1 MILKSNELK
10 RISVVQLNRYS
21 KKYDIWCIGC
31 GKRLHE
37 MLRIYQDEPFCLKIT
52 HLIDNNETFW
62 GQCINVGRRNLVIGG
77 KDMLNRVNNRKILLL
92 ITSDAIVSIY
102 QSVKRKLY
110 ENKIICYVYPNYYR
124 NITPT
129 LLKLLSHFINRRRL
143 LFYAGDEPH
152 ENADAIVEYL
162 CQEYSGKNFEPVY
175 LGDSSKKGKNN
186 VIKIDKL
193 SVQKKAPIKELLR
206 YCYYYATSGYLF
218 YENEAL
224 KKICH
229 KQTLIYLN
237 HGTIPLKK
245 VSDVL
250 KQTEELNYAVCPSE
264 ECTDIYT
271 EQYGIPQS
279 KLIYMMPARVN
290 YLFQNNASIPWK
302 KSGEKLILWLPTFRQ
317 LADSIRK
324 DSLTENPLE
333 LIQTDQEWMILN
345 DLLNNTEQRLVIKK
359 HPRDKMDILPL
370 SNCTHINVI
379 TDSDLDAN
387 GLLLNQVLARTD
399 ALLTDY
405 SGIAFEFML
414 LNRPIGYVVSDMQ
427 EYIRGF
433 AVENP
438 LDYMPGT
445 KIYNL
450 NELFMYIRDVA
461 KSNDR
466 YKKER
471 DELVKKLFQ
480 DRAYENGAKK
490 LIEYIG
496 GKL

>member
-1 MILKSNELK
+1 MTLETIILK
-10 RISVVQLNRYS
+10 RISVVQLNKYV
-21 KKYDIWCIGC
+21 KKYDIWCMGC

-37 MLRIYQDEPFCLKIT
+37 MLKMYQDEPFVLKIT
-52 HLIDNNETFW
+52 HLMDNNEEFW
-62 GQCINVGRRNLVIGG
+62 GQCINIGKRNLIIGD
-77 KDMLNRVNNRKILLL
+77 KDMLNKVNNRKILLL
-92 ITSDAIVSIY
+92 ITSDAVVSIY
-102 QSVKRKLY
+102 QSIKKELC
-110 ENKIICYVYPNYYR
+110 ENKVTCYIYPNYYR
-124 NITPT
+124 DITST
-129 LLKLLSHFINRRRL
+129 ILKLLSHFIYKRRL

-162 CQEYSGKNFEPVY
+162 CREYHGKKFELVY
-175 LGDSSKKGKNN
+175 LGNSYEKIERN
-186 VIKIDKL
+186 VIKIYKL
-193 SVQKKAPIKELLR
+193 SVQKKSPIKELLR

-224 KKICH
+224 EKICD
-229 KQTLIYLN
+229 KQILIYLN

-264 ECTDIYT
+264 GCSDIYT

-290 YLFQNNASIPWK
+290 YLFQDNVSIPWK
-302 KSGEKLILWLPTFRQ
+302 QSGEKLILWLPTFRQ

-324 DSLTENPLE
+324 DSLKENPLE
-333 LIQTDQEWMILN
+333 LIQTDQEWMILD

-370 SNCTHINVI
+370 SNCGHIDVI
-379 TDSDLDAN
+379 TDNELDEKR
-387 GLLLNQVLARTD
+387 LLLHQVLAQTD
-399 ALLTDY
+399 ALITDY

-414 LNRPIGYVVSDMQ
+414 LDRPIGYVVNDMQ

-445 KIYNL
+445 KIHNL
-450 NELFMYIRDVA
+450 NEMLMYINDVA
-461 KSNDR
+461 KFIDR

-471 DELVKKLFQ
+471 NELVKKLFQ
-480 DRAYENGAKK
+480 DKVYENGAKE
-490 LIEYIG
+490 LIEHIG
-496 GKL
+496 GK

>member
-1 MILKSNELK
+1 MILKTNIPKRVSVEL
-10 RISVVQLNRYS
+10 LNRYA

-37 MLRIYQDEPFCLKIT
+37 MLKMYQDEPFVLKIT
-52 HLIDNNETFW
+52 HLMDNNKAFW
-62 GQCINVGRRNLVIGG
+62 GQCINSGKKDIIISG
-77 KDMLNRVNNRKILLL
+77 KDMLNRVNNKRILLL
-92 ITSDAIVSIY
+92 ITSDAVVPIY
-102 QSVKRKLY
+102 QSIKKELY
-110 ENKIICYVYPNYYR
+110 ENKVTCYIYPNYYR

-129 LLKLLSHFINRRRL
+129 LLKLLSHFIYRRRL

-152 ENADAIVEYL
+152 ENANAIVEYL
-162 CQEYSGKNFEPVY
+162 FQEYHGKKFQPIY
-175 LGDSSKKGKNN
+175 LGNSYEKIKSS

-193 SVQKKAPIKELLR
+193 SVQKKSPIKELLR

-224 KKICH
+224 EKICD
-229 KQTLIYLN
+229 KQILIYLN

-250 KQTEELNYAVCPSE
+250 KQAEELNYAVCPSE
-264 ECTDIYT
+264 GCVDIYM

-279 KLIYMMPARVN
+279 KLIYAMPARVN
-290 YLFQNNASIPWK
+290 YLFKDNVSIPWK
-302 KSGEKLILWLPTFRQ
+302 QSGEKLILWLPTFRQ

-324 DSLTENPLE
+324 DSLSGNSLG
-333 LIQTDQEWMILN
+333 LIRTAQEWVILD
-345 DLLNNTEQRLVIKK
+345 DLLNNTNQRLVIKK
-359 HPRDKMDILPL
+359 HPRDKMETFPL
-370 SNCTHINVI
+370 SNCRHIDVI
-379 TDSDLDAN
+379 TDNELNEN
-387 GLLLNQVLARTD
+387 GLLLHQVLARTD
-399 ALLTDY
+399 ALITDY

-414 LNRPIGYVVSDMQ
+414 LDRPIGYVVNDMQ

-450 NELFMYIRDVA
+450 NEMYIYIKDVA
-461 KSNDR
+461 ESIDR

-490 LIEYIG
+490 LIEHIG